1 MSNHRFA
8 VFLAVIVGLGVA
20 TGYWLATLPK
30 LAQQAVAGTLPSYRR
45 MTKLR
50 SGMTKTVSHTLRER
64 RHRAAGQLEEGR
76 VVRNLE
82 EAVPPKMAG
91 PD

>member
-30 LAQQAVAGTLPSYRR
+30 LESYQLLNVAGLLYTFLA
-45 MTKLR
+45 
-50 SGMTKTVSHTLRER
+50 E
-64 RHRAAGQLEEGR
+64 
-76 VVRNLE
+76 VVCQ
-82 EAVPPKMAG
+82 K
-91 PD
+91 